1 MYRLADDS
9 FAPREGA
16 TWVQTSLPSRRVNDV
31 LREAAVLRITE
42 ITLRRAR
49 KALGGQVR
57 REGFGKDGRLLLA
70 LPTNGLDTA
79 DGATQRNGNGS
90 VHEGVGLSVPSG
102 FYISYYSVTTN
113 RRERASF
120 RDVLRDGCRERK
132 RQPADRGRGGSA
144 THSLRSRG
152 DRRRGGRFHSFPCS
166 WVKYFNRWRIVPAVN
181 VKRD

>member
-102 FYISYYSVTTN
+102 FSISYHSVTTN
-113 RRERASF
+113 
-120 RDVLRDGCRERK
+120 
-132 RQPADRGRGGSA
+132 
-144 THSLRSRG
+144 
-152 DRRRGGRFHSFPCS
+152 
-166 WVKYFNRWRIVPAVN
+166 
-181 VKRD
+181 